1 MSLAKTKK
9 IPDRV
14 VKFQADEENR
24 ISTKNSID
32 IQWSLLISADEM
44 INFFVNLTEGLC
56 DLSTL
61 EKT

>member
-9 IPDRV
+9 IPDRA

-32 IQWSLLISADEM
+32 IQRSLLISADEM
-44 INFFVNLTEGLC
+44 INFL
-56 DLSTL
+56 
-61 EKT
+61 